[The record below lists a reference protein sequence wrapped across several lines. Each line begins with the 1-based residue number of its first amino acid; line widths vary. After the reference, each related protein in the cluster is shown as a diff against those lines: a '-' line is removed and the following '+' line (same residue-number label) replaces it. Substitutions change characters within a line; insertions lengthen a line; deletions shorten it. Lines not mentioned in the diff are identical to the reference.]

1 MQHFLTLKDFS
12 KQEIYEILASAL
24 VQKAGARLTSEN
36 SKNQVAQNLDSASV
50 RATQS
55 AQTMQNT
62 KAQDSKNTQNTPSRA
77 AESKTHADSAPF
89 TLALPLFGK
98 NIALILEKPST
109 RTRVSFE
116 AGVNNIGA
124 HPIVLMG
131 GDTQIGRG
139 EPIKDTA
146 RVLSGMVDMVMI
158 RTFEQARIEE
168 FARYSQVP
176 VINGLTD
183 LFHPLQILADML
195 TMIEC
200 GIYPKDFGEFFADF
214 VRECGANTTQSA
226 QQNAPQ
232 STAHILPAYIAEPIV
247 AYIGDGNNITNSW
260 LNLASILD
268 IPLRIATPKGYEPD
282 AATIEYA
289 KSRLDSALT
298 LTHSPESAIE
308 NASVVITDTWIS
320 MGQEEEKQ
328 RRVADFKG
336 FCVDEN
342 LMQKADK
349 NAIFLHCL
357 PAYRGYEVSENVIE
371 SAQSKVWLEAHN
383 RLYIQQGVML
393 WLARQNKRAK

>member
-1 MQHFLTLKDFS
+1 MRHFLTLKDFS
-12 KQEIYEILASAL
+12 KQEIYEILASTL
-24 VQKAGARLTSEN
+24 VQKMGVCGDLSASNKEAQDTQDTQAGA
-36 SKNQVAQNLDSASV
+36 
-50 RATQS
+50 
-55 AQTMQNT
+55 QTTQNT
-62 KAQDSKNTQNTPSRA
+62 KAQNSKNTQNTPSRT
-77 AESKTHADSAPF
+77 AESKTHADSARL
-89 TLALPLFGK
+89 TLSSPLFGK

-124 HPIVLMG
+124 HPIVLMEN
-131 GDTQIGRG
+131 DTQIGRG

-200 GIYPKDFGEFFADF
+200 GIYPKDFGEFFVDF
-214 VRECGANTTQSA
+214 ARECEANATQSA
-226 QQNAPQ
+226 QQNA
-232 STAHILPAYIAEPIV
+232 AHILPARITEPIV

-282 AATIEYA
+282 SATIEYA
-289 KSRLDSALT
+289 KSCLDSALT